1 MSPRLC
7 PCGSG
12 RPFEHCCRPLLDGER
27 EAASAEELMR
37 SRYSAYAEGR
47 LDYIDRTY
55 HSSQQKHRHSDAVE
69 QAATRVTWLG
79 LEILATEKG
88 GPGDQQGRVDFIAR
102 YAENG
107 VEHAMRERSR
117 FVREQGRWVYLDGE
131 VKALPRRQD
140 KKPGRNDPC
149 PCGSG
154 KKYKKC
160 CA

>member
-7 PCGSG
+7 HCGSG
-12 RPFEHCCRPLLDGER
+12 RPFDHCCRPLLDGER
-27 EAASAEELMR
+27 EATSAEELMR

-55 HSSQQKHRHSDAVE
+55 HSSQQKHRDSDAVE
-69 QAATRVTWLG
+69 QAAIRVTWLG
-79 LEILATEKG
+79 LEILATEQG

-102 YAENG
+102 YTENG
-107 VEHAMRERSR
+107 VEHAIRERSR